1 MIAVW
6 AYFRRSVAKQEVQE
20 HEEILLRSVYVS
32 CTLFFLDLDNIY
44 YRVAQTAAKL
54 ALELHGQELEPGHR
68 LNVYISNPE
77 RRKERTDADANAREV
92 YVAGLSKFVTKDD
105 LTKLFR
111 TVCSLGMSIFS
122 SADRCQYGPVKEV
135 RMALNAENHSKGFAF
150 IEFEEE
156 VGFFVVSRAYDQ
168 VLTLCPHVCRKMP
181 QRLLGPT
188 IMSSRNAGSLLHC
201 PILVCALR
209 NGQNFLSSSL

>member
-1 MIAVW
+1 
-6 AYFRRSVAKQEVQE
+6 VAKQEVQK
-20 HEEILLRSVYVS
+20 HEAILLRPVYVS
-32 CTLFFLDLDNIY
+32 STLIFLNLDKINSG
-44 YRVAQTAAKL
+44 VVQTAAKL
-54 ALELHGQELEPGHR
+54 ALELHGRELEPGHR

-111 TVCSLGMSIFS
+111 TVSSLVMSMFLF
-122 SADRCQYGPVKEV
+122 ADRCQYGPVKEV

-156 VGFFVVSRAYDQ
+156 VGLSVVSRVLGR
-168 VLTLCPHVCRKMP
+168 VLTLGPPYLQKDAAKA
-181 QRLLGPT
+181 LGANNYELKKRRIAVT
-188 IMSSRNAGSLLHC
+188 MSDPRVRSQKR
-201 PILVCALR
+201 
-209 NGQNFLSSSL
+209 